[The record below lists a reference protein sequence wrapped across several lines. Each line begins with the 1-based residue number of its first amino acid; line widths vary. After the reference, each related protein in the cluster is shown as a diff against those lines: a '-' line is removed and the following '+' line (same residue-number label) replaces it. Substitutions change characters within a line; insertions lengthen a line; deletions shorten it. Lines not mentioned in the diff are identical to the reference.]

1 MTYRSLPS
9 ILPKGLFP
17 CSIAVHPDIS
27 TPLIGKIPFPI
38 LQILCQVAT
47 STVLDAQPLGV
58 PSARPTAQAI
68 SSLLWRHKADSSGH
82 SSLPTTPTFGTLPT
96 HFVSSHQWILPTFPL
111 HIQILTNIQPR
122 DCVGQPCGNQ
132 TLCCC
137 RLR

>member
-27 TPLIGKIPFPI
+27 APFDWQNSISHSTNTLPSRNVDRARCSAPGRPI
-38 LQILCQVAT
+38 CQT
-47 STVLDAQPLGV
+47 H
-58 PSARPTAQAI
+58 RQAI

-132 TLCCC
+132 TLCCY